1 MIARDFR
8 APLREGNPG
17 SVKKEGFTKEQTEAL
32 KKMLESRWAF
42 GEAGLETGMQ
52 KYLKSLLQK
61 AETEEQS

>member
-1 MIARDFR
+1 M
-8 APLREGNPG
+8 
-17 SVKKEGFTKEQTEAL
+17 KKEGFTKEQTEAL